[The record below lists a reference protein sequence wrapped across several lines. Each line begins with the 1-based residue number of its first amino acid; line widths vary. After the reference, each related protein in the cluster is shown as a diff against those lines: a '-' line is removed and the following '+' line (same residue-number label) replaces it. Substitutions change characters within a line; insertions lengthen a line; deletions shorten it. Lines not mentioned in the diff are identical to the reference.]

1 MKNNTKLSVRTIK
14 MNKIFS
20 SANMSG
26 KELIKSC
33 SSALKPFPLVDHE
46 FYQETVPNYFWQKE
60 MIRNNS
66 EKSFMSK
73 SHQSDSK
80 RKGEGNSKIFYEV
93 INKIIKSCVFE
104 KNLKKNFTQRAE
116 KTFVKPK
123 NIVIE

>member
-1 MKNNTKLSVRTIK
+1 

-20 SANMSG
+20 SANIYG
-26 KELIKSC
+26 KELVKSC

-46 FYQETVPNYFWQKE
+46 FYQEYVPNYFWQKE

-80 RKGEGNSKIFYEV
+80 RKSEGNSKIFYEV
-93 INKIIKSCVFE
+93 FIWIIQSYVFE
-104 KNLKKNFTQRAE
+104 KNLKKNISQRAE
-116 KTFVKPK
+116 KSFVKPK
-123 NIVIE
+123 NIRIE

>member
-1 MKNNTKLSVRTIK
+1 LKKISSTISSKRFFAKNNTKFSVRTVK

-20 SANMSG
+20 SANIYG
-26 KELIKSC
+26 KELVKSC

-46 FYQETVPNYFWQKE
+46 FYQEYVPNYFWQKE

-80 RKGEGNSKIFYEV
+80 RKSEGNSKIFYEV
-93 INKIIKSCVFE
+93 FI
-104 KNLKKNFTQRAE
+104 
-116 KTFVKPK
+116 
-123 NIVIE
+123 